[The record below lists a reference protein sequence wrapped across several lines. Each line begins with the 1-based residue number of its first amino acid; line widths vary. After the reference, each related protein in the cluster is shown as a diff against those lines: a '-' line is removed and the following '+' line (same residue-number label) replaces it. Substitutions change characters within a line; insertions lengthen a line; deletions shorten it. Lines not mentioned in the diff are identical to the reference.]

1 MVLIFKVTAADFI
14 INTEGRSVLLVYV
27 DGTKGWLVTSAS
39 QATDITSP
47 QFL

>member
-1 MVLIFKVTAADFI
+1 MDLIFKVSCSDFV

-39 QATDITSP
+39 QAADIARHS
-47 QFL
+47 L